1 MTVATI
7 TPISPLIHILPG
19 VEFTQSHAD
28 EGGKGNSRGIGCK
41 VDPIATSATT
51 GAILLKQFD
60 AATHDDGHKPCPD
73 EEPHAVVCPLVL

>member
-1 MTVATI
+1 M
-7 TPISPLIHILPG
+7 PLCLCVQKILS
-19 VEFTQSHAD
+19 VEFNKGYAD

-41 VDPIATSATT
+41 VDPIDTSATT

-73 EEPHAVVCPLVL
+73 AEPHAVVCLLVL